1 MPGAVDRSRFR
12 AAEPRSSWTSTA
24 RGVWSTS
31 RFLSASCR
39 GFRSAHSRPA
49 TDSKVPDRASG
60 SVVPVDAGSLSS
72 SASRYAP
79 SRLILATYRGA
90 RVLHGPAYVANMAP
104 PFLRYWKGWNRP
116 ISARWLGE
124 HKTVMGFAA
133 GVLAALLTTGL
144 QSRIP
149 WTGRLV
155 TYDDWLELGLR
166 FGAGAMAGDSIK
178 SFVKRRVGIAPGRP
192 WLPWDQLDFVVGA
205 LALVAGRARLSWSD
219 LAVILVL
226 SLVGHIVVTRLAYW
240 IGIRDVKW

>member
-1 MPGAVDRSRFR
+1 MA
-12 AAEPRSSWTSTA
+12 
-24 RGVWSTS
+24 
-31 RFLSASCR
+31 
-39 GFRSAHSRPA
+39 
-49 TDSKVPDRASG
+49 
-60 SVVPVDAGSLSS
+60 
-72 SASRYAP
+72 
-79 SRLILATYRGA
+79 
-90 RVLHGPAYVANMAP
+90 PAYVANMAP

-133 GVLAALLTTGL
+133 GVLAALVTTGL

-149 WTGRLV
+149 WTGRPI

-219 LAVILVL
+219 LAGGTYRRHASRILDRHQGCEVVGPHSRKAVMEWDADASRGL
-226 SLVGHIVVTRLAYW
+226 RSPFPSSSKASKSLRCAFGIPVAGWTCRRLLERQRGVSTRP
-240 IGIRDVKW
+240 